1 MNKNEG
7 SDKFSKFVLW
17 VIISTITEI
26 ITLYVLSSMNPHDDG
41 FNAYFRSVSGFFSF
55 FIGLIIPLTII
66 IFLFFF
72 VMLLLHDRLR
82 GLTQLSKI
90 VYYLF
95 ICVLS
100 GILLHF
106 VFNPDWYMLYFSSF
120 IPPVLFGIVLEK
132 GWLRQT

>member
-1 MNKNEG
+1 MNENEE
-7 SDKFSKFVLW
+7 SEKFSKFVLW
-17 VIISTITEI
+17 VFISTIAEI

-82 GLTQLSKI
+82 GLSRLI
-90 VYYLF
+90 IIFYYLF

-100 GILLHF
+100 GLLLYF
-106 VFNPDWYMLYFSSF
+106 VFDPNWYMLYLSSF

-132 GWLRQT
+132 GWLR